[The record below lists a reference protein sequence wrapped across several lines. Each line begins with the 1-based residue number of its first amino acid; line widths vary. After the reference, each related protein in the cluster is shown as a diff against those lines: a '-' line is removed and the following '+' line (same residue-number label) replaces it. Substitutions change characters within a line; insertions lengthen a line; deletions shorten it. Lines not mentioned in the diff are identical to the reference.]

1 MDNSTQQTELI
12 MRYLDG
18 DMRGMEKDEFEKRL
32 ASDEG
37 LQQELAGLQM
47 AKDAVKLYGLKQQ
60 IASVRSEMKEAGTG
74 GAVVRK
80 MSTTRSIVR
89 YGLAVAAGILVIA
102 ISVLAYNFFSLSP
115 GKLFSEKYNAFELST
130 LRGGAEASTAI
141 EDAYREK
148 KYSEVVNLSAERT
161 GLTVAD
167 KFLTGVSYL
176 ELDSVSKSITLLKE
190 VVNEDQR
197 ADRPVYKDEAQYYL
211 ALSYLKNRDYD
222 KAIDLMTAI
231 HNDPNNLYHQKFTA
245 GFIRKVK
252 MLKWR

>member
-1 MDNSTQQTELI
+1 MDNSTQQTELL

-18 DMRGMEKDEFEKRL
+18 EMRGMEKDEFEERL

-47 AKDAVKLYGLKQQ
+47 AKDAVKLFGLKQH

-74 GAVVRK
+74 VVVRK
-80 MSTTRSIVR
+80 MSTIRSIVR

-102 ISVLAYNFFSLSP
+102 ISVLAYSFFSLSP

-130 LRGGAEASTAI
+130 LRGGAETSTAI
-141 EDAYREK
+141 DDAYREK
-148 KYSEVVNLSAERT
+148 KYSDVVNLSAKKT
-161 GLTVAD
+161 GLTVED
-167 KFLTGVSYL
+167 KFLAGVSYL
-176 ELDSVSKSITLLKE
+176 ELDSMSKSITILKE
-190 VVNEDQR
+190 VINEDQH
-197 ADRPVYKDEAQYYL
+197 ADRPVYKDEAEYYL

-231 HNDPNNLYHQKFTA
+231 HNDPNNLYHQTFTA